1 MNPLKK
7 TKKNEADVKKNN
19 DTCRKTLLTL
29 RGRRELSRLGG
40 LAHLDEISLSLRH
53 SCENIMCSI
62 WWNLKKAIII
72 FEITLDFF

>member
-40 LAHLDEISLSLRH
+40 LAHLHEISLSLRN
-53 SCENIMCSI
+53 SCENIMCSY
-62 WWNLKKAIII
+62 KKRASSPRWDL
-72 FEITLDFF
+72 T

>member
-40 LAHLDEISLSLRH
+40 LAHLDEISLSLRN
-53 SCENIMCSI
+53 SCENIMCSY
-62 WWNLKKAIII
+62 KKRASPPRWDL
-72 FEITLDFF
+72 T